1 MRTETGNIQQQTAFS
16 QNIELCR
23 EVIFDLRYA
32 DITSY
37 TGLAESTMISY
48 DTRGVSPYLTLAKK
62 IADLYC
68 VSIERL
74 CGCELNYDIE
84 EVLNMQVAF
93 INRIGGIPIR
103 LYKEKILTEINSHL
117 TISRYDIY
125 KSLAIIF
132 RQMISDLHRFG
143 KYVPIEKDEQLIS
156 NFTKNFHNLHTLVKI
171 NYRKLGKATDI
182 SIGNLTR
189 LEQGNEPMLSSVI
202 KFADFFGVTITQML
216 SAEPDFDYAKIEKE
230 IALKSTIKNERPA
243 IPDSAIR
250 ERKKQITNRLDKEQA
265 EKLITK
271 WLNKVN
277 A

>member
-23 EVIFDLRYA
+23 EVIFDLRYS

-48 DTRGVSPYLTLAKK
+48 DTRGVSPYLTVAKK

-117 TISRYDIY
+117 AISRYDIY

-143 KYVPIEKDEQLIS
+143 KYVPIEKDEQLTS

-216 SAEPDFDYAKIEKE
+216 SAEPNFDYAKIEKE

>member
-48 DTRGVSPYLTLAKK
+48 DTRGVSPYLTVAKK